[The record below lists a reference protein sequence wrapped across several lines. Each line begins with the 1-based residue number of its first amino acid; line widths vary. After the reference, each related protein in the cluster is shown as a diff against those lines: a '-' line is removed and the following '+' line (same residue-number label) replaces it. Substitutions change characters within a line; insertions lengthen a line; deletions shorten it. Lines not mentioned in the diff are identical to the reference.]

1 MPQPSIAYAVGRVRA
16 AARRPLGDA
25 QLERL
30 LSAASYE
37 EALNMLTEM
46 GWPDSADQDVEQLS
60 IRMLEGIAKL
70 LKDVSPDEELLSIF
84 LLRHDAQNLK
94 SLLKARILGVKPENL
109 SKSGML
115 DLDTLVHAVNEH
127 KYHKLIPEFR
137 AVMETLEQKTALQV
151 NPMKIDVL
159 IDQALY
165 GLIAKKLK
173 NIKNKA
179 AKTYFATKVDFLNAI
194 ALLRLQ
200 NIADDKVRFMDL
212 LLPGGTISS
221 KQWAA
226 IQEKPHSLLKAFN
239 GYPVKLQV
247 ALNKAIHDQKAIP
260 ALEKAVDDSL
270 IALYRDSRNEPFSV
284 DVLVG
289 WLLAHEREAGAVRLI
304 IAGKLN
310 GFPQELIRER
320 LREAYGR

>member
-1 MPQPSIAYAVGRVRA
+1 MPQPSVAYAVGRVRA

-30 LSAASYE
+30 LSAANYE
-37 EALNMLTEM
+37 EALRMLTEM
-46 GWPDSADQDVEQLS
+46 GWPESTDKDVEQLS
-60 IRMLEGIAKL
+60 IKMLENIALL
-70 LKDVSPDEELLSIF
+70 LKDISPDEDLLSVF
-84 LLRHDAQNLK
+84 LLRHDALNLK
-94 SLLKARILGVKPENL
+94 SMFKARILGVKAENL

-115 DLDTLVHAVNEH
+115 DLDTLVHAINEH
-127 KYHKLIPEFR
+127 KYQKLPPAFQ

-151 NPMKIDVL
+151 NPMEIDVL
-159 IDQALY
+159 IDKAMY
-165 GLIAKKLK
+165 GVIAQKLK
-173 NIKNKA
+173 GIKSKA

-194 ALLRLQ
+194 AFLRLQ
-200 NIADDKVRFMDL
+200 AIADDSVQFLDV
-212 LLPGGTISS
+212 LLPGGTIAP
-221 KQWAA
+221 KKWAG
-226 IQEKPHSLLKAFN
+226 ILDKPHTLLGAFN
-239 GYPVKLQV
+239 QYPVSLQV
-247 ALNKAIHDQKAIP
+247 ALNKAIHDAKAIP

-284 DVLVG
+284 DVLIG

-304 IAGKLN
+304 MAGKMN